1 MFETKY
7 WYWSGVLSEEL
18 CDAIVL
24 ESDKL
29 LFGEG
34 FTGGQ
39 GEYSHYNVNIR
50 NTNVSFF
57 NKFHWIEG
65 ICLNYA
71 SFANINAGWNFDI
84 TYPQNVQY
92 AKYFPDQHYTPHTD
106 DFFGKNQ
113 NEMRKLSVAI
123 QISDP
128 NNYEGGDF
136 IIEGPENNGE
146 FVSIND
152 FRKRGSVIVFPSVI
166 KHGITPVIR
175 GVRHSV
181 VCWVVGPKFR

>member
-1 MFETKY
+1 MFYNKY
-7 WYWSGVLSEEL
+7 WIWCGVLSEEL

-34 FTGGQ
+34 VTGYG
-39 GEYSHYNVNIR
+39 GNSSFNIDVR

-57 NKFHWIEG
+57 DRFHWVEG

-71 SFANINAGWNFDI
+71 TCANINAGWNFDLA
-84 TYPQNVQY
+84 YPQNVQY

-106 DFFGKNQ
+106 DNCGPNQ

-123 QISDP
+123 QLSDP
-128 NNYEGGDF
+128 NDYEGGDF
-136 IIEGPENNGE
+136 VIQSAQNNGE
-146 FVSIND
+146 FDLISD
-152 FRKRGSVIVFPSVI
+152 FRKRGSVIVFPSVMT
-166 KHGITPVIR
+166 HGIMPVTR

>member
-1 MFETKY
+1 MFEVNY
-7 WYWSGVLSEEL
+7 WIWSGILSDEL
-18 CDAIVL
+18 CDSIIL

-34 FTGGQ
+34 VTGYG
-39 GEYSHYNVNIR
+39 GNSSFDVNVR

-57 NKFHWIEG
+57 DRFHWIEG
-65 ICLNYA
+65 VCLNYA
-71 SFANINAGWNFDI
+71 SCANINAGWNFEL

-106 DFFGKNQ
+106 DTIRKNQ

-128 NNYEGGDF
+128 NDYDGGDF
-136 IIEGPENNGE
+136 VIQTPHNCNEFSIINE
-146 FVSIND
+146 F
-152 FRKRGSVIVFPSVI
+152 RPRGSVIVFPSVI
-166 KHGITPVIR
+166 THGIMPVTR
-175 GVRHSV
+175 GVRHSI
-181 VCWVVGPKFR
+181 VCWVVGPSFR